1 MKYNWIL
8 SLIRNRMEE
17 WIQFLL
23 LESFDWKS
31 EYSFHWN
38 LKGRKGW
45 NLKWS
50 WQAEKNDLENKER
63 NKQNTYSE
71 INPWKEYVIAK
82 QDGMARPDKMTKS
95 LRSTL
100 LQTALK
106 SATTSSVKKQM
117 LHWDRQPAV
126 SPAKHIK
133 STLHTSKTLEASA
146 STPNISLP
154 REELFLFMLLTTLY
168 FPLNL
173 TAFWV
178 CENWSFQVLI

>member
-8 SLIRNRMEE
+8 SLICNRMEE

-63 NKQNTYSE
+63 NKQNTYGE
-71 INPWKEYVIAK
+71 INPWKEYVVAK
-82 QDGMARPDKMTKS
+82 QDGMARPDKMTES
-95 LRSTL
+95 EIYCASNCTEISNNIQCEETNATLR
-100 LQTALK
+100 Q
-106 SATTSSVKKQM
+106 TTSCV
-117 LHWDRQPAV
+117 
-126 SPAKHIK
+126 
-133 STLHTSKTLEASA
+133 TCKTHKINFIHFQNTWS
-146 STPNISLP
+146 IS
-154 REELFLFMLLTTLY
+154 
-168 FPLNL
+168 
-173 TAFWV
+173 
-178 CENWSFQVLI
+178 